1 MKKTDINRFNTTN
14 HIAVTGHERAVCAG
28 GAVKTVLRMLGR
40 TLWTAF
46 LVLAIGGT
54 ITLISVLHFLGQLRD
69 QTTTVKLESYA
80 LDYSSMVYVKDENG
94 NDVKYLTLYST
105 ENRVWKDWEDIPQ
118 YMKDAMVAIE
128 DKRFYEHEGVD
139 WYTTAGAVLK
149 LFTGQS
155 GGGGSTI
162 TQQLVKNI
170 TGKNEVSLLRKAK
183 EIFSALKLEESYT
196 KEEILEAYL
205 NVVNYGG
212 NCNGVEAAA
221 QLYFGKTITDCDLAE
236 CACIAGITQNP
247 YKYNPLYY
255 PDNNKERQQLVLSEM
270 YDQGKI
276 TKSEYDDAMRKSEN
290 MIFVGYAGQKD
301 EDSSLSATDTWDWY
315 TEAMFEDVVRDLQ
328 KVYDITEEKAVDM
341 IYHEGLTI

>member
-1 MKKTDINRFNTTN
+1 MKKKETEAKTN
-14 HIAVTGHERAVCAG
+14 VMR
-28 GAVKTVLRMLGR
+28 L
-40 TLWTAF
+40 
-46 LVLAIGGT
+46 
-54 ITLISVLHFLGQLRD
+54 
-69 QTTTVKLESYA
+69 LE
-80 LDYSSMVYVKDENG
+80 
-94 NDVKYLTLYST
+94 T
-105 ENRVWKDWEDIPQ
+105 EGIP
-118 YMKDAMVAIE
+118 YTPW
-128 DKRFYEHEGVD
+128 FYEHEGVD

-255 PDNNKERQQLVLSEM
+255 PDNNK
-270 YDQGKI
+270 
-276 TKSEYDDAMRKSEN
+276 
-290 MIFVGYAGQKD
+290 
-301 EDSSLSATDTWDWY
+301 
-315 TEAMFEDVVRDLQ
+315 
-328 KVYDITEEKAVDM
+328 
-341 IYHEGLTI
+341 